1 MIILRVRASEQAMDQ
16 PIFLWS
22 KCIHALESIYLRVK
36 HMFVVSK
43 STRPIMPV
51 APCLKH
57 VTGLGQY

>member
-1 MIILRVRASEQAMDQ
+1 MDQ

-43 STRPIMPV
+43 SNVCGFKVYETHYARGTLSVACDRPRSV
-51 APCLKH
+51 L
-57 VTGLGQY
+57 T